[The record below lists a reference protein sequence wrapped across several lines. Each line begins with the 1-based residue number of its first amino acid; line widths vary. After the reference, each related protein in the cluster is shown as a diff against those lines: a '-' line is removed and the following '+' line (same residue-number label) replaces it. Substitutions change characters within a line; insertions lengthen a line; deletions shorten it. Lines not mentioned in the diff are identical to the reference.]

1 MPSYVRRLLA
11 AAALATTAVV
21 AAVAGT
27 LLPAAA
33 TAAPAYPTP
42 LADPF
47 YIAPPD
53 IASKAPG
60 DILATRRADT
70 WLVPGHEVWQIKY
83 RSTNS
88 AGEPIPAVTTVIKPV
103 NAPSDM
109 PVLSYQAIVNSLG
122 LRCAPSAALFTG
134 EIKDVFG
141 LPLALAQG
149 WAVAI
154 PDHLGPQSAYGAA
167 KLGGMI
173 TLDGVRAV
181 KRLPEL
187 RLSNSPV
194 ALAGYSGG
202 GMATAWAAA
211 LNPTYAPD
219 VQLVGVAQGGIPADI
234 ELMARGLGLADRH
247 PGFGLGFAAAVGLE
261 REYPDRLPIG
271 DQLTPS
277 GLGFREELKDE
288 CRTLIIAKG
297 LLHSVTEVAKS
308 TSLIDDERTRAVMR
322 ENSLVDYPGVP
333 TAPVFMWQGT
343 TDELTPY
350 RSVAATAERY
360 CRAGATLMF
369 RGYPIAEHMT
379 NAVVGLPEAFMYLK
393 DRFAGVPAPTN
404 C

>member
-1 MPSYVRRLLA
+1 MTSFARRLVGAAVLALA
-11 AAALATTAVV
+11 AVT
-21 AAVAGT
+21 AGT
-27 LLPAAA
+27 LTAPASG
-33 TAAPAYPTP
+33 AAPAYPTP
-42 LADPF
+42 YTDPF
-47 YIAPPD
+47 YAAPAD
-53 IASKAPG
+53 IATKAPG
-60 DILATRRADT
+60 DVLEVRRADT
-70 WLVPGHEVWQIKY
+70 WLVPGNEVWQIKY

-88 AGEPIPAVTTVIKPV
+88 SGDPIPAVTTVIKPI
-103 NAPSDM
+103 NSPTDM

-122 LRCAPSAALFTG
+122 LKCAPSAALFTG

-154 PDHLGPQSAYGAA
+154 PDHLGPDSAYGAA

-173 TLDGVRAV
+173 TLDGVRAL

-219 VQLVGVAQGGIPADI
+219 VKLAGVAQGGVPANI
-234 ELMARGLGLADRH
+234 EEMAVGLGLADRH

-271 DQLTPS
+271 DQLTPA
-277 GLGFREELKDE
+277 GLGLREELKDE
-288 CRTLIIAKG
+288 CRTIIIAKG
-297 LLHSVTEVAKS
+297 LLHSVSEVAKS
-308 TSLIDDERTRAVMR
+308 TSLLQDERTRAVMR
-322 ENSLVDYPGVP
+322 ENSLVDYPGIP
-333 TAPVFMWQGT
+333 TAPVFMWQGS
-343 TDELTPY
+343 TDGLTPFG
-350 RSVAATAERY
+350 SVAATADRY
-360 CRAGATLMF
+360 CKAGATLVF

-379 NAVVGLPEAFMYLK
+379 NAIVGLPEAFLYLK
-393 DRFAGVPAPTN
+393 DRFAGVPAPTD

>member
-1 MPSYVRRLLA
+1 MTSLARRFAIMASLALVTVTAWILA
-11 AAALATTAVV
+11 A
-21 AAVAGT
+21 
-27 LLPAAA
+27 PAA
-33 TAAPAYPTP
+33 TATPAYPTP
-42 LADPF
+42 LPDPF
-47 YIAPPD
+47 YAAPPD

-60 DILATRRADT
+60 DVLAVRRVDT
-70 WLVPGHEVWQIKY
+70 WLAPGNEVWQIKY

-88 AGEPIPAVTTVIKPV
+88 AGEPIPAMTTVIKPMG
-103 NAPSDM
+103 APADM

-122 LRCAPSAALFTG
+122 MRCAPSAALFTG

-154 PDHLGPQSAYGAA
+154 PDHLGPNSAYGAA

-187 RLSNSPV
+187 RLSGSPV

-219 VQLVGVAQGGIPADI
+219 VKLVGVAQGGVPADI
-234 ELMARGLGLADRH
+234 EEMALGLGLADRH
-247 PGFGLGFAAAVGLE
+247 PGFGLGFAAAMGLE
-261 REYPDRLPIG
+261 REYPDRLPVSS
-271 DQLTPS
+271 QLSPA
-277 GLGFREELKDE
+277 GLALRDELKDE
-288 CRTLIIAKG
+288 CRTMIIAKG
-297 LLHSVTEVAKS
+297 LLHSVTEVAQS
-308 TSLIDDERTRAVMR
+308 TSLMQDEGIRAVMR
-322 ENSLVDYPGVP
+322 ENSLVDFPGIP

-343 TDELTPY
+343 TDQLTPY
-350 RSVAATAERY
+350 QSVAATADRY
-360 CRAGATLMF
+360 CKAGATLMF

-379 NAVVGLPEAFMYLK
+379 NAAVGLPEAFLYLK
-393 DRFAGVPAPTN
+393 DRFAGLPAPTN

>member
-1 MPSYVRRLLA
+1 MTSFARRWA
-11 AAALATTAVV
+11 TAAALALSVV
-21 AAVAGT
+21 VAGT
-27 LLPAAA
+27 LAPPAAGA
-33 TAAPAYPTP
+33 TPAYPTP
-42 LADPF
+42 LPDPF
-47 YIAPPD
+47 LAAPAD
-53 IASKAPG
+53 IATKAPG

-70 WLVPGHEVWQIKY
+70 WLLPGSEVWQIKY

-88 AGEPIPAVTTVIKPV
+88 AGQPIPAITTVIKPV
-103 NAPSDM
+103 GAPTDM

-141 LPLALAQG
+141 LPLALAMG

-154 PDHLGPQSAYGAA
+154 PDHLGPNSAYGAA
-167 KLGGMI
+167 RLGGMI

-219 VQLVGVAQGGIPADI
+219 VTLAGVAQGGVPASI
-234 ELMARGLGLADRH
+234 EQMAAGLGLANQH
-247 PGFGLGFAAAVGLE
+247 PGFGLGFAAAMGLE
-261 REYPDRLPIG
+261 REYPDRLPVSS
-271 DQLTPS
+271 QLKRR
-277 GLGFREELKDE
+277 GIALRDELKDE
-288 CRTLIIAKG
+288 CRSMIIAKG
-297 LLHSVTEVAKS
+297 LFHSVTDVANS
-308 TSLIDDERTRAVMR
+308 TSLLQDQNTLAVMR
-322 ENSLVDYPGVP
+322 ENSLVEYAGVP
-333 TAPVFMWQGT
+333 TAPVFMWHGA

-350 RSVAATAERY
+350 RSVVETVDRY
-360 CRAGATLMF
+360 CKAGATVEF
-369 RGYPIAEHMT
+369 VGYPIAEHMT
-379 NAVVGLPEAFMYLK
+379 NAVVGLPSAFMYLK
-393 DRFAGVPAPTN
+393 DRFAGLPAPSN